1 MSQRNERAREMGKKV
16 RRILLPLMAMILAG
30 ATVNASAIPSAVVF
44 GLSVVHA
51 APAEQDSELP
61 RRGYLGTRLAPVPDE
76 VRKHA
81 QLERGEGVLI
91 EAVFPGTTADTGGIQ
106 AGDILLALNGRKI
119 GIIPDLIKAIA
130 GMTVG
135 QKFEVTLLR
144 SGRRVALPLILKER
158 PRDRGKNFG
167 VLYHHVVNG
176 AARIRTIVT
185 RPQTPGRH
193 PVLLLLQGLGPT
205 TIDEPLSGPEPYSRI
220 LSEFAESGYVTVRV
234 EKPGIGDSEGGPFAD
249 LDFQTELDAYRQALT
264 EVRKYSFVDADKVF
278 IFGHSMGGVFGP
290 IIASEIPIKGI
301 AVYGTVAKT
310 LTEYF
315 LENWRRQAVLA
326 GNDPAHIDSTLRDLA
341 VALHYLLMEQK
352 APDEILRVR
361 PDLRSTLAKLAPAGR
376 IVGRSVRFWSQ
387 LATQN
392 LPAYWAKGNAD
403 VLALWGRNDFIA
415 TEADHPF
422 IAEIVSKARRGKG
435 TYIALEGSDH
445 GFRRTTSIEDSLA
458 RWNSPGG
465 EFNSQ
470 IITTLKEWMEKVRMS
485 Q

>member
-1 MSQRNERAREMGKKV
+1 MGKKV

-51 APAEQDSELP
+51 APAEQDGELP
-61 RRGYLGTRLAPVPDE
+61 RRGYLGTRLVPVPDE
-76 VRKHA
+76 VREHA
-81 QLERGEGVLI
+81 QLESGEGILI

-167 VLYHHVVNG
+167 VLYHHVVSG

-185 RPQTPGRH
+185 RPQTPGKH

-220 LSEFAESGYVTVRV
+220 LNEFAESGYVTVRV

-249 LDFQTELDAYRQALT
+249 LDFQKELDAYRQALT

-315 LENWRRQAVLA
+315 LENWRRQATLA
-326 GNDPAHIDSTLRDLA
+326 ADDPARIDAMLRDLA
-341 VALHYLLMEQK
+341 AALHLLLVEQK
-352 APDEILRVR
+352 PPDEVLRVR
-361 PDLRSTLAKLAPAGR
+361 PDLRSILAKLAPAGL
-376 IVGRSVRFWSQ
+376 INGRSIRFWSQ
-387 LATQN
+387 LVTKN
-392 LPAYWAKGNAD
+392 LPAYWTKGHPD
-403 VLALWGRNDFIA
+403 VLAMWGRHDFIA

-422 IAEIVSKARRGKG
+422 IAEIVNKIHLGKG
-435 TYIALEGSDH
+435 TYVSLDDSDH
-445 GFRRTTSIEDSLA
+445 AFRKTASLA
-458 RWNSPGG
+458 DSFKRWSAPGG
-465 EFNSQ
+465 EFNPS
-470 IITTLKEWMEKVRMS
+470 IIATLKGWIEKVQLS
-485 Q
+485 E